1 MKHTRP
7 QKLLA
12 AVVATAIMSLGV
24 GGALA
29 PPALA
34 TVPGSP
40 GVAQPGTPVYTE
52 DFSNENATGGA
63 ISILNYTGGT
73 EAANETY
80 FADAPYTP
88 AGGQCNGWVMNS
100 STPLPTSDAGCVN
113 NQPAGWGQIGQ
124 MAVALG
130 QAQGQTA
137 TQAATNQALSEY
149 TNNPSGQIAAGVQFR
164 TEANTIPAIAGHY
177 YAVSAY
183 FAQVNCQATHAK
195 ETFSLLING
204 TRQVLSTGLDPCGAS
219 NLARVHVTELQ
230 SAAFQI
236 PMGTSPSL
244 GLELRNEATSGS
256 GNDVAF
262 DLPQIVDV
270 TPQVDKS
277 FTPSLIG
284 PGGTSTVTLTVT
296 NTDDLKAKNDWFIT
310 DTLPAGV
317 VIAPTPNMGGTCVQA
332 SGTNPLVRTAIAGS
346 NVFSVTGG
354 DIALGMTSCTITV
367 DVTAAAEGTY
377 VNGPANIATNLNP
390 PADATL
396 VVKAPRLELSKAL
409 DATRLMDS
417 DQFTTEIRTGS
428 ATGPVVSN
436 TANATTTGTG
446 STVTAGTGVT
456 GEYVADAG
464 ATYYLTESGTNLS
477 GYSKVITCVDA
488 NGLQAGLPNG
498 AVVDSAYSLVPVA
511 GADISCVLTNTA
523 VPAPELE
530 FTKSADASDIQDP
543 SVVGDQITYTFTS
556 TNTGNVPLT
565 GVTINDPLAGLSALT
580 YTWPG
585 TAGTLLPGETVTA
598 MATYAITQ
606 ADIDAGHVANLATTT
621 GNPPTGPPV
630 SPPPAGTDTPLTPA
644 PAMEFSKSAD
654 ASDIQDPSVV
664 GDQITYTFTSKNT
677 GNVSL
682 TNVSIIDPLGGL
694 SALTYTW
701 PGAAGTLLPGQT
713 VTATATYAITQADI
727 NAGHVANT
735 ATTTG
740 TPPTGPAV
748 TPPPAGTDTPLTPA
762 PAMEFSKSADAS
774 GIQDPSV
781 VGDQI
786 TYTFT
791 SKNTGNVPL
800 TNVSINDPLAGLS
813 TLTYTWPGTPGEL
826 LPGQT
831 VTATAT
837 YAITQADITAGHVA
851 NSATTTG
858 TPPVGPP
865 VTPPPGTTDTPL
877 TSTPAMEFSKSA
889 DASAIQDPSVV
900 GDVITYKFTSK
911 NSGNVPLTNVSI
923 NDPLVGLSALVYTW
937 PGTPGELLPGQTV
950 TATATYAITQADID
964 AGHVAN
970 AATTTGTPP
979 VGPPVTPPPGTT
991 DTPLTAAPAMEFTKS
1006 ADGSDI
1012 QNPSVVGDQI
1022 SYTFTSKNTGNVKL
1036 TGVVIDDPL
1045 AGLSPLVYTWP
1056 GAAGEL
1062 LPGQSVM
1069 ATATYAITQ
1078 ADIDAGH
1085 VANVATTIGN
1095 PPTGP
1100 AVTPPPAGTDTPLTA
1115 GPAMELT
1122 KSADASAIQDPSVVG
1137 DQITYTFTSKNTG
1150 NVKLTGVV
1158 ISDPLA
1164 GLSALTYTWPGTP
1177 GELLPAQSVT
1187 ATATYAI
1194 TQADIDAGHVANVAT
1209 TTGTPPTG
1217 PAVTPPPAG
1226 TDTPLTPGPAL
1237 EFSKSAD
1244 ASAIQDPS
1252 VVGDQITYT
1261 FTSKNTGNVKLTN
1274 VSINDPL
1281 AGLSTLTYTW
1291 PGTPGELLPGQSVTA
1306 TATYAITQAD
1316 IDAGHVANSATTT
1329 GTPPV
1334 GPPVTPPPGTTD
1346 TPLTPAPA
1354 MEFSKSADASAVQD
1368 PSVVGDRIVYTFTSK
1383 NTGNVKLTNVSITDP
1398 LAGLSALVYT
1408 WPGTPGELLPGQT
1421 VTATATYAITQ
1432 ADINAGHVANS
1443 ATTTGTPPVGP
1454 PVTPPPGTTDTPL
1467 TPAPAMEFS
1476 KTADA
1481 SDIQSP
1487 SVVGD
1492 QISYTFTSKNTGNVK
1507 LTGVVIN
1514 DPLPGLSGLE
1524 YTWPGTPG
1532 ELLPGQTVTAT
1543 ATYAITQADIN
1554 AGHVAN
1560 TATTVGTPP
1569 TGPAVTPPP
1578 AGTDT
1583 PLTPAPA
1590 MEFSKSADASGV
1602 QDPSVV
1608 GDRIVYTFTAK
1619 NSGNVTLTNVSIT
1632 DPLAGLS
1639 ALTYAW
1645 PGVAGTLLPGQTV
1658 TATASYAI
1666 NQADIDAGHVANSA
1680 TTTGTPPV
1688 GPPVTPPPG
1697 TTDTPL
1703 TPAPAMEFTK
1713 SSDASAI
1720 QNPAVVGDLITYGF
1734 TAKNSGNVTLTNV
1747 SITDPL
1753 AGLSALTYTWP
1764 GAAGTL
1770 LPGQTVTATAT
1781 YAITQADIDAGHVAN
1796 SATTTGT
1803 PPVGPPVTP
1812 PPGTTDTPLTPAPAM
1827 QFTKS
1832 ADASAIQ
1839 NPSVAGD
1846 LITYTFTAK
1855 NSGNVK
1861 LTGVVINDP
1870 LAGLSSLEYTWPGTP
1885 GELLPGQ
1892 SVTATA
1898 TYAITQADIDA
1909 GRVANS
1915 ATTTGTPPVGP
1926 PVTPP
1931 PGTTDTPLTP
1941 APAMAFSKSADAS
1954 DIQDPSVVGDVITY
1968 TFTSKNT
1975 GNVKLTN
1982 VSIADP
1988 LAGLSALTYTW
1999 PGTPG
2004 ELLPGQ
2010 TVTATATY
2018 AITQADIDAGHV
2030 ANAATTTGTPP
2041 VGPPVTPP
2049 PGTTDTPLTPGPAM
2063 QFTKS
2068 ADASGIQH
2076 PAVVGDQITYTFT
2089 AKNTGNVTLT
2099 NVSITDPLAGLS
2111 ALAYTWP
2118 GTPGELQAGQTV
2130 TATATYAITQ
2140 ADIDAGHVANSA
2152 TTTGTPPVGPPVTPP
2167 PGTTDTPLTPAPA
2180 MEFSKTADAS
2190 AVQDPSKVGDVIT
2203 YTFTS
2208 KNTGNVKLTGVV
2220 INDPLAGLSALKY
2233 TWPGTPGELLPGQTV
2248 TATATYAIA
2257 QADIDAGHVA
2267 NAATTTGTPPT
2278 GPPVTPP
2285 PGTTDTPLTPAPALE
2300 FTKSADASAIQDP
2313 SKVGDVITYTFS
2325 AKNIGNVKL
2334 TGVVINDP
2342 LAGLSALAY
2351 AWPGAEGTLLPGQ
2364 TVTASASYAITQAD
2378 IDAGHVA
2385 NSATT
2390 TGTPP
2395 TGPPVTP
2402 PPGTT
2407 DTPLTPAPAMEFTKS
2422 SDASAIQKPAVVGDQ
2437 ITYTFTAKNSGN
2449 VTLKNVTI
2457 DDPLAGLSALAY
2469 TWPGTPGELRPGQTV
2484 TATATYAIT
2493 QADINAGHVVNA
2505 ATTTGT
2511 PPVGPPVTPPP
2522 GTTDTPLT
2530 PAPAMQFTKTAD
2542 ASAVQDPSV
2551 AGDKITYTFTAKNT
2565 GNVNLTNVSI
2575 TDPLAGLSA
2584 LEYVWPGTPGELLP
2598 GQTVTATA
2606 SYAITQA
2613 DIDAGHVA
2621 NSATT
2626 TGTPPTGPP
2635 VTPPPGTT
2643 DTPLTPKPA
2652 MEFTKSADASAVQD
2666 PSKAGDV
2673 ITYAFSAKNTGN
2685 VTLTNVSITDPLAG
2699 LSALSYTWPG
2709 AAGTLL
2715 PGQTVTAT
2723 ATYGITQADIDAGHV
2738 ANSATTTG
2746 TPPTGPPVTPPPG
2759 ETDTPLTPAPAMEF
2773 TKSADASAV
2782 HDLSK
2787 AGDVITYTFSAKNTG
2802 NVTLTNVS
2810 ITDPLAGLSALS
2822 YTWPGAAGTLQ
2833 PGQTVTATAA
2843 YAITQADIDAGHVA
2857 NSATTTGTPP
2867 AGPPVAP
2874 PPGTTDTPLV
2884 PKPAMEFTK
2893 SADASAVQDPSK
2905 AGDVITYTFSAKN
2918 TGNVTLTNV
2927 SITDPLAGLS
2937 ALSYTW
2943 PGTPGE
2949 LLPGQTVTATATYA
2963 ITVADIDAGH
2973 VANSAT
2979 TTGTPPVGPP
2989 VTPPPGTTDTP
3000 LTPAPAMEFTK
3011 SADVSAVQNPTVAGD
3026 KITYNFT
3033 AKNTGNVTLTNVSI
3047 TDPLAGL
3054 SALTYT
3060 WPGVAGTLLPG
3071 ETVKATATYAITQAD
3086 IDAGHV
3092 ANSATTTGTPPTG
3105 TPVTPPPGETDT
3117 PLTPN
3122 AGVEFTKTADASAV
3136 GDPTQVGDVITYTF
3150 TAKNTGNVPL
3160 TGVSI
3165 NDPMPGLS
3173 ALAYTWP
3180 GVAGTLLPG
3189 ETVTATAT
3197 YAITQADINAGEV
3210 ANTATATGT
3219 PPTGPPVTTP
3229 PASVVVTFPPVVPSQ
3244 PEGPLANTGAV
3255 LTVLPISLLVVGA
3268 GLFLFLVG
3276 RRKRSEA

>member
-12 AVVATAIMSLGV
+12 AVVAAAVMSLGV

-29 PPALA
+29 PPSLA

-40 GVAQPGTPVYTE
+40 GITQPGTPVYTE
-52 DFSNENATGGA
+52 DFSNQDATGGA
-63 ISILNYTGGT
+63 ISLLNYTGGAK
-73 EAANETY
+73 AANETY
-80 FADAPYTP
+80 TADTPYTP
-88 AGGQCNGWVMNS
+88 AGGQCDGWILNS

-113 NQPAGWGQIGQ
+113 NQPDGWAQIRD
-124 MAVALG
+124 MAVKLG
-130 QAQGQTA
+130 LAQGMTA
-137 TQAATNQALSEY
+137 AEAAKNQVLSEY
-149 TNNPSGQIAAGVQFR
+149 TNASNGRITAGTEFR
-164 TEANTIPAIAGHY
+164 TKSNTIPAIAGHY

-183 FAQVNCQATHAK
+183 FAQVNCHAAHAK
-195 ETFSLLING
+195 ETFSLLVNG
-204 TRQVLSTGLDPCGAS
+204 TPLVLGTGLDPCGT
-219 NLARVHVTELQ
+219 NTTNGGVTEITKLQ
-230 SAAFQI
+230 SGAYQV
-236 PMGTSPSL
+236 PQGTTPSL
-244 GLELRNEATSGS
+244 GLEVRNEATSGS

-270 TPQVDKS
+270 TPQLDKS
-277 FTPSLIG
+277 FSPALIG
-284 PGGTSTVTLTVT
+284 PGGISTLTLTVT
-296 NTDDLKAKNDWFIT
+296 NTDDVKAKTDWSVT
-310 DTLPAGV
+310 DTLPAGLK
-317 VIAPTPNMGGTCVQA
+317 IANAPNIGGTCVQA
-332 SGTNPLVRTAIAGS
+332 AGTNPFIRTAVAGS
-346 NVFSVTGG
+346 DVLTVTGG
-354 DIALGMTSCTITV
+354 DLADAMASCTITV

-377 VNGPANIATNLNP
+377 VNGPANIVTNLNP

-396 VVKAPRLELSKAL
+396 VVKAPSLQLSKAL

-436 TANATTTGTG
+436 TANATTSGTG
-446 STVTAGTGVT
+446 STVAAGTGVT
-456 GEYVADAG
+456 GKYVADAG

-477 GYSKVITCVDA
+477 GYSKVISCVDA

-498 AVVDSAYSLVPVA
+498 AVVNGAYSLVPVA

-523 VPAPELE
+523 VPAPELAL
-530 FTKSADASDIQDP
+530 TKSADASAINSP
-543 SVVGDQITYTFTS
+543 AVVGDKITYTFTS
-556 TNTGNVPLT
+556 KNTGNVPLT
-565 GVTINDPLAGLSALT
+565 GVTINDPLAGLSPLA

-585 TAGTLLPGETVTA
+585 TPGTLLPGETVTA

-630 SPPPAGTDTPLTPA
+630 TPPPAGTDTPLTPA

-654 ASDIQDPSVV
+654 ASAIQSPSVV
-664 GDQITYTFTSKNT
+664 GDKITYTFTAKNS

-682 TNVSIIDPLGGL
+682 SNVSINDPLAGL

-701 PGAAGTLLPGQT
+701 PGVAGTLLPGQT

-762 PAMEFSKSADAS
+762 PAMEFSKTADAS
-774 GIQDPSV
+774 AIQSPSV
-781 VGDQI
+781 VGDKI

-813 TLTYTWPGTPGEL
+813 ALTYTWPGTPGEL

-858 TPPVGPP
+858 TPPTGPP

-877 TSTPAMEFSKSA
+877 TSTPAMQFSKSA

-900 GDVITYKFTSK
+900 GDVITYTFTSK

-923 NDPLVGLSALVYTW
+923 NDPLVGLSPLVYTW

-979 VGPPVTPPPGTT
+979 SGPSVTPPPGTT
-991 DTPLTAAPAMEFTKS
+991 DTPLTPAPAMKFSKS
-1006 ADGSDI
+1006 ADASAI
-1012 QNPSVVGDQI
+1012 QNPSVVGDKVT
-1022 SYTFTSKNTGNVKL
+1022 YTFTSTNTGNVKL

-1045 AGLSPLVYTWP
+1045 AGLSALTYTWP

-1062 LPGQSVM
+1062 LPG
-1069 ATATYAITQ
+1069 
-1078 ADIDAGH
+1078 
-1085 VANVATTIGN
+1085 
-1095 PPTGP
+1095 
-1100 AVTPPPAGTDTPLTA
+1100 
-1115 GPAMELT
+1115 
-1122 KSADASAIQDPSVVG
+1122 
-1137 DQITYTFTSKNTG
+1137 
-1150 NVKLTGVV
+1150 
-1158 ISDPLA
+1158 
-1164 GLSALTYTWPGTP
+1164 
-1177 GELLPAQSVT
+1177 QSVT

-1226 TDTPLTPGPAL
+1226 TDTPLTAGPAMEL
-1237 EFSKSAD
+1237 TKSAD
-1244 ASAIQDPS
+1244 ASAIQSPS
-1252 VVGDQITYT
+1252 VVGDKITYT
-1261 FTSKNTGNVKLTN
+1261 FTSKNTGNVKLTG
-1274 VSINDPL
+1274 VVINDPL
-1281 AGLSTLTYTW
+1281 AGLSALTYTW
-1291 PGTPGELLPGQSVTA
+1291 PGAAGELLPGQSVTA

-1316 IDAGHVANSATTT
+1316 IDAGHVANTATTT
-1329 GTPPV
+1329 GTPPT
-1334 GPPVTPPPGTTD
+1334 GPAVTPPPAGTD
-1346 TPLTPAPA
+1346 TPLTPGPA
-1354 MEFSKSADASAVQD
+1354 LTFTKSADASAIQD
-1368 PSVVGDRIVYTFTSK
+1368 PSQVGDVITYTFTSK
-1383 NTGNVKLTNVSITDP
+1383 NTGNVKLTGVVINDP
-1398 LAGLSALVYT
+1398 LPGLSALTYT
-1408 WPGTPGELLPGQT
+1408 WPGAAGELLPGQT
-1421 VTATATYAITQ
+1421 VTATATYAVTQ
-1432 ADINAGHVANS
+1432 ADIDAGHVANS
-1443 ATTTGTPPVGP
+1443 ATTTGTPPTGPPVTPPPGTTDTPLIPAPAMKFTKSADASAIQSPSVVGDQITYTFTSKNIGNVKLTGVVIDDPLAGLSALTYSWPGTPGELLPGETVTATATYAITQADIDAGHVANGATTTGTPPVGP

-1481 SDIQSP
+1481 SAIQDP

-1492 QISYTFTSKNTGNVK
+1492 QITYTFTSKNTGNVK

-1514 DPLPGLSGLE
+1514 DPLPGLSALT
-1524 YTWPGTPG
+1524 YSWPGTPG
-1532 ELLPGQTVTAT
+1532 ELLPGQTVSAT
-1543 ATYAITQADIN
+1543 ATYAITQADID

-1560 TATTVGTPP
+1560 TATTMGTPP

-1590 MEFSKSADASGV
+1590 MEFSKTADASAV
-1602 QDPSVV
+1602 QNPSKV
-1608 GDRIVYTFTAK
+1608 GDVITYTFTSK
-1619 NSGNVTLTNVSIT
+1619 NSGNVKLTNVSIT

-1639 ALTYAW
+1639 ALTYSW
-1645 PGVAGTLLPGQTV
+1645 PGTPG
-1658 TATASYAI
+1658 
-1666 NQADIDAGHVANSA
+1666 
-1680 TTTGTPPV
+1680 
-1688 GPPVTPPPG
+1688 
-1697 TTDTPL
+1697 
-1703 TPAPAMEFTK
+1703 E
-1713 SSDASAI
+1713 
-1720 QNPAVVGDLITYGF
+1720 
-1734 TAKNSGNVTLTNV
+1734 
-1747 SITDPL
+1747 
-1753 AGLSALTYTWP
+1753 
-1764 GAAGTL
+1764 L

-1796 SATTTGT
+1796 AATTTGT
-1803 PPVGPPVTP
+1803 PPTGPAMTP

-1827 QFTKS
+1827 EFSKT
-1832 ADASAIQ
+1832 ADASA
-1839 NPSVAGD
+1839 V
-1846 LITYTFTAK
+1846 
-1855 NSGNVK
+1855 
-1861 LTGVVINDP
+1861 
-1870 LAGLSSLEYTWPGTP
+1870 
-1885 GELLPGQ
+1885 
-1892 SVTATA
+1892 
-1898 TYAITQADIDA
+1898 
-1909 GRVANS
+1909 
-1915 ATTTGTPPVGP
+1915 
-1926 PVTPP
+1926 
-1931 PGTTDTPLTP
+1931 
-1941 APAMAFSKSADAS
+1941 
-1954 DIQDPSVVGDVITY
+1954 QDPSKVGDVITY
-1968 TFTSKNT
+1968 TFTSKNS

-1982 VSIADP
+1982 VSITDP

-2030 ANAATTTGTPP
+2030 ANSATTTGTPP
-2041 VGPPVTPP
+2041 TGTPVTPP
-2049 PGTTDTPLTPGPAM
+2049 PGTTDTPLTPAPAM
-2063 QFTKS
+2063 AFTKT
-2068 ADASGIQH
+2068 ADASGIQN
-2076 PAVVGDQITYTFT
+2076 PSVVGDRIVYTFT

-2099 NVSITDPLAGLS
+2099 NVSVTDPLAGLS
-2111 ALAYTWP
+2111 ALTYTWP
-2118 GTPGELQAGQTV
+2118 GAAGTLLPGQTV
-2130 TATATYAITQ
+2130 TAKATYAITQ
-2140 ADIDAGHVANSA
+2140 ADIEAGHVANSA

-2180 MEFSKTADAS
+2180 MQFTKSSDAS
-2190 AVQDPSKVGDVIT
+2190 AVQNPAVVGDTIT
-2203 YTFTS
+2203 YNFTA
-2208 KNTGNVKLTGVV
+2208 KNTGNVKLTNVS
-2220 INDPLAGLSALKY
+2220 ITDPLAGLSALTY
-2233 TWPGTPGELLPGQTV
+2233 SWPGTPGELQ
-2248 TATATYAIA
+2248 
-2257 QADIDAGHVA
+2257 
-2267 NAATTTGTPPT
+2267 
-2278 GPPVTPP
+2278 
-2285 PGTTDTPLTPAPALE
+2285 
-2300 FTKSADASAIQDP
+2300 
-2313 SKVGDVITYTFS
+2313 
-2325 AKNIGNVKL
+2325 
-2334 TGVVINDP
+2334 
-2342 LAGLSALAY
+2342 
-2351 AWPGAEGTLLPGQ
+2351 
-2364 TVTASASYAITQAD
+2364 
-2378 IDAGHVA
+2378 
-2385 NSATT
+2385 
-2390 TGTPP
+2390 
-2395 TGPPVTP
+2395 
-2402 PPGTT
+2402 
-2407 DTPLTPAPAMEFTKS
+2407 
-2422 SDASAIQKPAVVGDQ
+2422 
-2437 ITYTFTAKNSGN
+2437 
-2449 VTLKNVTI
+2449 
-2457 DDPLAGLSALAY
+2457 
-2469 TWPGTPGELRPGQTV
+2469 PGQTV

-2542 ASAVQDPSV
+2542 ASAIQDPSV
-2551 AGDKITYTFTAKNT
+2551 AGDKITYTFTAKNS
-2565 GNVNLTNVSI
+2565 GNVKLTNVSI

-2584 LEYVWPGTPGELLP
+2584 LDYTWPGTPGELQP

-2606 SYAITQA
+2606 TYAITQA

-2621 NSATT
+2621 NAATT

-2652 MEFTKSADASAVQD
+2652 MEFSKTADASAVQD
-2666 PSKAGDV
+2666 PSKVGDV
-2673 ITYAFSAKNTGN
+2673 ISYAFSAKNTGN
-2685 VTLTNVSITDPLAG
+2685 VMLKDVAITDPMAG
-2699 LSALSYTWPG
+2699 LSALT
-2709 AAGTLL
+2709 
-2715 PGQTVTAT
+2715 
-2723 ATYGITQADIDAGHV
+2723 
-2738 ANSATTTG
+2738 
-2746 TPPTGPPVTPPPG
+2746 
-2759 ETDTPLTPAPAMEF
+2759 
-2773 TKSADASAV
+2773 
-2782 HDLSK
+2782 
-2787 AGDVITYTFSAKNTG
+2787 
-2802 NVTLTNVS
+2802 
-2810 ITDPLAGLSALS
+2810 
-2822 YTWPGAAGTLQ
+2822 
-2833 PGQTVTATAA
+2833 
-2843 YAITQADIDAGHVA
+2843 
-2857 NSATTTGTPP
+2857 
-2867 AGPPVAP
+2867 
-2874 PPGTTDTPLV
+2874 
-2884 PKPAMEFTK
+2884 
-2893 SADASAVQDPSK
+2893 
-2905 AGDVITYTFSAKN
+2905 
-2918 TGNVTLTNV
+2918 
-2927 SITDPLAGLS
+2927 
-2937 ALSYTW
+2937 YTW

-2963 ITVADIDAGH
+2963 ITQADIDAGH
-2973 VANSAT
+2973 VANAAT
-2979 TTGTPPVGPP
+2979 TTGTPPTGPP

-3011 SADVSAVQNPTVAGD
+3011 SADASAVQDPSVSGDKITYNFTAKNTGNVTLKNVSITDPLAGLSALAYTWPGTPGELQPGQTVTATATYSITQADIDAGHVANAATTTGTPPTGPPVTPPPGTTDTPLTPAPAMEFSKTADASAVHDPSVAGDKIIYNFTAKNTGNVTLKNVSITDPMSGLSALAYTWPGTPGELLPGQSVTATATYSITLADIDAGHVANAATTTGTPPTGPPVTPPPGTTDTPLTPAPAMEFTKSADSSAVQNPTVAGD

-3033 AKNTGNVTLTNVSI
+3033 AKNTGNVSLTNVSI

-3071 ETVKATATYAITQAD
+3071 ETVTATATYAITQAD
-3086 IDAGHV
+3086 IDAGHVANSATTTGTPPVGPPVTPPPGETDTPLTPAPAMTFTKTADASAVQSPSKVGDRITYNFTAKNTGNVKLTKVSITDPLAGLSALTYTWPGTPGELLPGQTVTATATYAITQSDINAGHV

-3122 AGVEFTKTADASAV
+3122 SGLEFSKTADASGV
-3136 GDPTQVGDVITYTF
+3136 GDPTHVGDVIIYKF
-3150 TAKNTGNVPL
+3150 TIKNTGNVPL
-3160 TGVSI
+3160 TGVAV
-3165 NDPMPGLS
+3165 NDPMVGLS
-3173 ALAYTWP
+3173 ALTYAWP

-3210 ANTATATGT
+3210 ANTATASGR
-3219 PPTGPPVTTP
+3219 PPVGPPVATP

-3244 PEGPLANTGAV
+3244 PGGSLASTGVV

-3276 RRKRSEA
+3276 RRRRSEA